1 MNIIVCQNDLPDN
14 AKILNY
20 ASIDTE
26 ATGLSFTRDRLC
38 LIQIKSEDNIVYLV
52 QVQKNP
58 LPAPNLFKLLQ
69 DQKIAKLFHYARF
82 DVGILFNTYKVM
94 CNNIYCTKIASKLTR
109 TYSDR
114 HGLKEICRQM
124 LGIELNK
131 GQQASDWG
139 AAKLSDAQQNYAA
152 MDVVHLWDLK
162 IAFDTLLEREGRM
175 ELFRACCDF
184 LPTRVKLDIAGWIE
198 DDIFAHH

>member
-82 DVGILFNTYKVM
+82 DVGILFNTYNVM

-139 AAKLSDAQQNYAA
+139 AVKLSDAQQNYAA

-184 LPTRVKLDIAGWIE
+184 LPTRVKLDIAGWPE
-198 DDIFAHH
+198 ADIFAHH